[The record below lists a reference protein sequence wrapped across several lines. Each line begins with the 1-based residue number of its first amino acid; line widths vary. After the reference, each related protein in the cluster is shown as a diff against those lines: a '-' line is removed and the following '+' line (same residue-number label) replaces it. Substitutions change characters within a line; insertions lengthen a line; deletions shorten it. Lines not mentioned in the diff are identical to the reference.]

1 MNITI
6 QTQIKAPINLV
17 WTAFTSPR
25 HVPNWNF
32 ASEDW
37 HCPWAKGEL
46 KPGGHFTHR
55 MEAKDGSMG
64 FNFKGTYQVILP
76 NEKLSYL
83 IEDGRAVEI
92 TFTRSGQECIV
103 TETFET
109 EKIHSE
115 ALQRSGWQAILDNFK
130 HYVEKIAPDALHY
143 ETEIQ
148 APVALVF
155 EKMLEDESY
164 RLWTAPFSPGS
175 FYEGTWEK
183 GSKIYFLM
191 IDENG
196 EKSGMVSQIL
206 DHIPQRYI
214 SIEHLGM
221 IDKGKEVLTGPE
233 VEAFQGVTEN
243 YTFYSKNDK
252 TLLLVDIESVGEYKD
267 HFNEMWPKAL
277 DKLKEICEK

>member
-1 MNITI
+1 MKITI
-6 QTQIKAPINLV
+6 QTQVSAPINLV

-25 HVPNWNF
+25 HIPNWNF

-46 KPGGHFTHR
+46 KTGGHFTHR
-55 MEAKDGSMG
+55 MEARDGSMG
-64 FNFKGTYQVILP
+64 FDFEGTYQVIIP

-83 IEDGRAVEI
+83 IEDGRAVEVFFSQQGQ
-92 TFTRSGQECIV
+92 FTRIR
-103 TETFET
+103 ETFEAETTHT
-109 EKIHSE
+109 EE
-115 ALQRSGWQAILDNFK
+115 LQRTGWQAILDNFK
-130 HYVEKIAPDALHY
+130 HYVEKIAPEALHF
-143 ETEIQ
+143 EIEIQ
-148 APVALVF
+148 APVAHVF
-155 EKMLEDESY
+155 EKMLADESY
-164 RLWTAPFSPGS
+164 RIWTAPFSPGS

-191 IDENG
+191 MDENG

-221 IDKGKEVLTGPE
+221 IDKGKEITSGPE

-243 YTFYSKNDK
+243 YSFYPKNDG

-277 DKLKEICEK
+277 EKLKEICEK